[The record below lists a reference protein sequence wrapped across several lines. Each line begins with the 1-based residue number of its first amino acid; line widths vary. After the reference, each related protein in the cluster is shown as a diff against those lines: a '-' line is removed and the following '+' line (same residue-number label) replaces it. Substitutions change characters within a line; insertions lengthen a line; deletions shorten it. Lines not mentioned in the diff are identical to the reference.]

1 MSETLPPEVRKLV
14 LEHIHSVDQLDVLLL
29 CHRTRDREW
38 TAREVA
44 DELRTNLQMSSAALS
59 DLSYRGFVAM
69 VDTTRQSYRYQ
80 PGDPAM
86 DRTVGSLAA
95 LYPMFRHRVIE
106 LIFTRGKSD
115 IQDFA
120 DAFKIKKD

>member
-1 MSETLPPEVRKLV
+1 MREEDGGHHAVHIIPRQDVHTSRGSRRCVSVLLFEYQPFSPMSETLPPEVRKLV

-59 DLSYRGFVAM
+59 DLSYR
-69 VDTTRQSYRYQ
+69 
-80 PGDPAM
+80 
-86 DRTVGSLAA
+86 
-95 LYPMFRHRVIE
+95 
-106 LIFTRGKSD
+106 
-115 IQDFA
+115 
-120 DAFKIKKD
+120 